1 MARRSSSIKP
11 IAFRRRRGFTLVES
25 MIAATILGAAVVGIV
40 SPLCASHQQIDSRQ
54 QTDAALTLAGQLLEE
69 ISARPFLGT
78 DGLTRSGPDAGQT
91 TRATFTSQ
99 GNYNG
104 YSDST
109 SSLTMLDGTSVS
121 LGLLAVYTRTV
132 TVQYLSSRTGPI
144 VSSGDYALI
153 TVTVSSTS
161 PVASS
166 GNNPQANASVSLSGL
181 PTVQLSRI
189 TTKAKELF

>member
-1 MARRSSSIKP
+1 MA
-11 IAFRRRRGFTLVES
+11 ES
-25 MIAATILGAAVVGIV
+25 LIAATILGAAVIGIV

-54 QTDAALTLAGQLLEE
+54 QTNAALTLAQQLLEE
-69 ISARPFLGT
+69 ISARPFLGP
-78 DGLTRSGPDAGQT
+78 DGLTHSGPDTGQT

-104 YSDST
+104 YTDST
-109 SSLTMLDGTSVS
+109 STLTMLDGTSIS
-121 LGLLAVYTRTV
+121 LGLPAVYTRTV
-132 TVQYLSSRTGPI
+132 TVQYLSSRTGPV

-161 PVASS
+161 TVANS
-166 GNNPQANASVSLSGL
+166 GNSPLGATSVSLTSS

-189 TTKAKELF
+189 TTKAKEVF